1 MIMNINASRW
11 AATTPP
17 FEMGQQRTETMLA
30 MQKELLG
37 AYEEARRAWLARVQS
52 EVELWTGLAQKLTA
66 TRSVP
71 EAVAAYQGCVAQ
83 RMKMAAED
91 AQRIAEEC
99 QKGMTKVSGAL
110 SNGLAD
116 RNYGQL
122 TRDVA
127 KPWLHSWS

>member
-1 MIMNINASRW
+1 MNINDPSRW

-17 FEMGQQRTETMLA
+17 FEMGQQRMEAMLT

-37 AYEEARRAWLARVQS
+37 AYEEASRAWLARVKS

-71 EAVAAYQGCVAQ
+71 EAVAAYQECVAQ

-91 AQRIAEEC
+91 GQRITEEC
-99 QKGMTKVSGAL
+99 QKGMNKISRAL
-110 SNGLAD
+110 SNGWPAGTTG
-116 RNYGQL
+116 N
-122 TRDVA
+122 
-127 KPWLHSWS
+127 